1 MTEAGGVR
9 WRKAVNDDSVRL
21 VTGRPRRL
29 PRKKREEIAAILA
42 QELLGTR
49 EVVDVRRHAGRYGSF
64 HVILRALRPT
74 EEWGRLRDMAARSD
88 IIAALSL
95 RHAIGAVLDILDRT
109 TPLPAGTPAEQSL
122 NGLIALT
129 QVAWQRGASVSVDN
143 LARAVEEFDAADE
156 RGEARDVLVQALHAR
171 LAGVVEEMQHY
182 MEMLAMMKQMLP
194 SGDDETFIEEVFLEY
209 MRNIDRMNALLK
221 RSRDIQQVIDLM
233 GKLDVEYG
241 AHQDRA
247 KSFAPSEAYD
257 LGLSSDLRHVLPVEL
272 LKLKV
277 PILRVLFFSQ
287 LLEGN
292 LLTYELRGLNWNDA
306 PEKRK
311 KGPIIALI
319 DASGSM
325 GGQPE
330 LIAKAFILMLAKRM
344 EREGRD
350 IKVILF
356 AASDWKLEI
365 NLADKMKVA
374 KSLLDTMCLSFEG
387 YTDFNSALRLGLEAV
402 KGDKWNGADVL
413 FFTDGESKVSD
424 EGLVRE
430 WNDFKKRT
438 SSRIFTLIVNNVN
451 AGGLEKVSDKIWT
464 LPTGTWDVE
473 GSPSSIIK
481 LVARG

>member
-1 MTEAGGVR
+1 MVEAAGVR
-9 WRKAVNDDSVRL
+9 WRKLVNDDSVRL
-21 VTGRPRRL
+21 VTGRPRHL
-29 PRKKREEIAAILA
+29 PRKRREEIASILA
-42 QELLGTR
+42 QELLASRTIT
-49 EVVDVRRHAGRYGSF
+49 DARRHAGRYGAF
-64 HVILRALRPT
+64 HVVLRALKDT
-74 EEWGRLRDMAARSD
+74 EEWRTLKEMSARSD

-95 RHAIGAVLDILDRT
+95 RYATATVLDLLDRT
-109 TPLPAGTPAEQSL
+109 ITLPSASVAEQSL

-129 QVAWQRGASVSVDN
+129 QVAWRKGSGTGIGE
-143 LARAVEEFDAADE
+143 LARAVEEFDASDE
-156 RGEARDVLVQALHAR
+156 HGEARDALLQVLRER
-171 LAGVVEEMQHY
+171 LAGPVEEMRHY
-182 MEMLAMMKQMLP
+182 MEMLSMMKRMLP

-209 MRNIDRMNALLK
+209 MRNIDRMNELLK

-241 AHQDRA
+241 ASQDRA
-247 KSFAPSEAYD
+247 KSFSPSEAYD
-257 LGLSSDLRHVLPVEL
+257 LGLSSDFRHVLPVEL

-287 LLEGN
+287 MLEGN
-292 LLTYELRGLNWNDA
+292 LLTYELRGLNWNDV
-306 PEKRK
+306 PDKRK

-356 AASDWKLEI
+356 SAADWKLEI

-374 KSLLDTMCLSFEG
+374 KSLLDTLCLTFEG
-387 YTDFNSALRLGLEAV
+387 YTDFNSALRAGLDAV
-402 KGDKWNGADVL
+402 KGEQWKGADVL
-413 FFTDGESKVSD
+413 FFTDGESKVDD
-424 EGLVRE
+424 EDLVRE
-430 WNDFKKRT
+430 WNDFKRRT
-438 SSRIFTLIVNNVN
+438 RSRIFTLIVNNVS

-473 GSPSSIIK
+473 GSPSNIIK

>member
-1 MTEAGGVR
+1 MVEAGGVR

-21 VTGRPRRL
+21 AVGKPRRL
-29 PRKKREEIAAILA
+29 PRKKREEVAAILA
-42 QELLGTR
+42 QELLGGRTI
-49 EVVDVRRHAGRYGSF
+49 VDVRRHAGRYGSF
-64 HVILRALRPT
+64 HVVLRALRDT
-74 EEWGRLRDMAARSD
+74 REWARLRDLAARSD
-88 IIAALSL
+88 IIAALTL
-95 RHAIGAVLDILDRT
+95 RHAIATVLDILDRT
-109 TPLPAGTPAEQSL
+109 APLPSSSDAEQSL

-129 QVAWQRGASVSVDN
+129 QVAWQRRTSVGIDE
-143 LARAVEEFDAADE
+143 LARGLEELDAADV
-156 RGEARDVLVQALHAR
+156 RGEARDALHQALHVR
-171 LAGVVEEMQHY
+171 LSGVVEEMQHY
-182 MEMLAMMKQMLP
+182 TEMLAMMKRMLP

-209 MRNIDRMNALLK
+209 MRNIDRMNELLK
-221 RSRDIQQVIDLM
+221 RSKDIQMVIDLM

-241 AHQDRA
+241 ATQERA
-247 KSFAPSEAYD
+247 RSFAPSEAYD

-277 PILRVLFFSQ
+277 PILKVLFFSQ
-287 LLEGN
+287 MLEGN
-292 LLTYELRGLNWNDA
+292 LLTYELRGLNWNDV

-330 LIAKAFILMLAKRM
+330 IIAKAFIMMLAKRM
-344 EREGRD
+344 ERECRD

-356 AASDWKLEI
+356 SAADWKLEI

-387 YTDFNSALRLGLEAV
+387 YTDFNSALRVGLDAV
-402 KGDKWNGADVL
+402 KVGKWKEADVL

-424 EGLVRE
+424 EELVRE
-430 WNDFKKRT
+430 WNDFKHRT
-438 SSRIFTLIVNNVN
+438 RSRIFTLIVNNTS
-451 AGGLEKVSDKIWT
+451 AGGLERVSDKVWT
-464 LPTGTWDVE
+464 LPTSTWDVE
-473 GSPSSIIK
+473 GSPSNIIK

>member
-1 MTEAGGVR
+1 MVEASGVR
-9 WRKAVNDDSVRL
+9 WRKVVNDDSVRL
-21 VTGRPRRL
+21 VTGRPRHL
-29 PRKKREEIAAILA
+29 PRKRREEVAVILA
-42 QELLGTR
+42 QELLASRT
-49 EVVDVRRHAGRYGSF
+49 VTDVRRHAGRYGSF
-64 HVILRALRPT
+64 HVILRALKDT
-74 EEWGRLRDMAARSD
+74 GEWSALKSMAAKSD
-88 IIAALSL
+88 IIAVLSL
-95 RHAIGAVLDILDRT
+95 KHATAVVLDILDRT
-109 TPLPAGTPAEQSL
+109 VPLPSATVAEQSL

-129 QVAWQRGASVSVDN
+129 QVAWQRRAAIGIDK
-143 LARAVEEFDAADE
+143 LARAVEEFDTSDR
-156 RGEARDVLVQALHAR
+156 RGEARDALAQALRGR
-171 LAGVVEEMQHY
+171 LAGPVEEMRHY

-209 MRNIDRMNALLK
+209 MRNIERMNELLR

-233 GKLDVEYG
+233 DKLDVEYG
-241 AHQDRA
+241 ANQDRA
-247 KSFAPSEAYD
+247 RSFAPSEAYD
-257 LGLSSDLRHVLPVEL
+257 LGLSSDFRHVLPVEL

-287 LLEGN
+287 MLEGN

-306 PEKRK
+306 PDRRK

-374 KSLLDTMCLSFEG
+374 KSLLDTMCLTFEG
-387 YTDFNSALRLGLEAV
+387 YTDFNSALRAGLDAV
-402 KGDKWNGADVL
+402 RGENWQGADVL
-413 FFTDGESKVSD
+413 FFTDGESKVDD
-424 EGLVRE
+424 EDLVRE
-430 WNDFKKRT
+430 WNDFKRRT
-438 SSRIFTLIVNNVN
+438 RSRIFTLIVNNVD

>member
-1 MTEAGGVR
+1 M
-9 WRKAVNDDSVRL
+9 AV
-21 VTGRPRRL
+21 
-29 PRKKREEIAAILA
+29 
-42 QELLGTR
+42 
-49 EVVDVRRHAGRYGSF
+49 
-64 HVILRALRPT
+64 
-74 EEWGRLRDMAARSD
+74 RSD

-95 RHAIGAVLDILDRT
+95 RHAVAAVLDVLDRT
-109 TPLPAGTPAEQSL
+109 TPLPSSTVAEQSL

-129 QVAWQRGASVSVDN
+129 QVAWQRRTSVGVDE

-156 RGEARDVLVQALHAR
+156 HGEARDALAQAMRGR
-171 LAGVVEEMQHY
+171 LSGVVEEMQHY
-182 MEMLAMMKQMLP
+182 MEMLAMMKRMLP
-194 SGDDETFIEEVFLEY
+194 SGDDESFIEGVFLEY
-209 MRNIDRMNALLK
+209 MQNIGRMNELLR

-233 GKLDVEYG
+233 GRLDVEYG

-247 KSFAPSEAYD
+247 VSFAPSEAYD
-257 LGLSSDLRHVLPVEL
+257 LGLSSDFRHLLPVEL

-287 LLEGN
+287 MLEGN
-292 LLTYELRGLNWNDA
+292 LLTYELRGLNWNDV
-306 PEKRK
+306 PDKRK

-325 GGQPE
+325 GGPPE

-356 AASDWKLEI
+356 SAADWKLEI

-374 KSLLDTMCLSFEG
+374 KSLLDTMCLTFEG
-387 YTDFNSALRLGLEAV
+387 YTDFNSALRVGLDAV
-402 KGDKWNGADVL
+402 RGEKWQGADVL

-424 EGLVRE
+424 AELVRE
-430 WNDFKKRT
+430 WNEFKRRT
-438 SSRIFTLIVNNVN
+438 RSRIFTLIVNNAS
-451 AGGLEKVSDKIWT
+451 AGGLEKVSDKVWT
-464 LPTGTWDVE
+464 LPTGTWDAE

>member
-1 MTEAGGVR
+1 MAEAGGVR

-21 VTGRPRRL
+21 VVGKPRRL
-29 PRKKREEIAAILA
+29 PRKKREEVAIILA
-42 QELLGTR
+42 QELLGKRT
-49 EVVDVRRHAGRYGSF
+49 VVDLRRHAGRYGSF
-64 HVILRALRPT
+64 HVVLRTLRDMQ
-74 EEWGRLRDMAARSD
+74 EWSRLRDMAARSD

-95 RHAIGAVLDILDRT
+95 RHAVAAVLDILDRSTSIPSST
-109 TPLPAGTPAEQSL
+109 TAEQSF

-129 QVAWQRGASVSVDN
+129 QVVWQKRTSVGVDD
-143 LARAVEEFDAADE
+143 LARAVEEFDAADG
-156 RGEARDVLVQALHAR
+156 RGEARDALLQALRGR
-171 LAGVVEEMQHY
+171 LSGVVEEMQRY
-182 MEMLAMMKQMLP
+182 MEMLAMMKRMLP

-209 MRNIDRMNALLK
+209 MRNIDRMKELLK
-221 RSRDIQQVIDLM
+221 RSRDIQHIIDLM

-241 AHQDRA
+241 ANQERA

-257 LGLSSDLRHVLPVEL
+257 LGLSGDFRHVLPVEL

-287 LLEGN
+287 MLEGN
-292 LLTYELRGLNWNDA
+292 LLTYELRGLNWNDV
-306 PEKRK
+306 PDKRK

-330 LIAKAFILMLAKRM
+330 LIAKAFIMMLAKRM

-356 AASDWKLEI
+356 SAADWKLEI
-365 NLADKMKVA
+365 NLVDKMKVA
-374 KSLLDTMCLSFEG
+374 KSLLDAMCLSFEG
-387 YTDFNSALRLGLEAV
+387 YTDFNSALRVGLEAV
-402 KGDKWNGADVL
+402 KGEKWQGADVL

-424 EGLVRE
+424 EALVRE
-430 WNDFKKRT
+430 WNDFKRRT
-438 SSRIFTLIVNNVN
+438 RSRIFTLIVNNSS
-451 AGGLEKVSDKIWT
+451 AGGLEKVSDKVWT

-481 LVARG
+481 LVAKG